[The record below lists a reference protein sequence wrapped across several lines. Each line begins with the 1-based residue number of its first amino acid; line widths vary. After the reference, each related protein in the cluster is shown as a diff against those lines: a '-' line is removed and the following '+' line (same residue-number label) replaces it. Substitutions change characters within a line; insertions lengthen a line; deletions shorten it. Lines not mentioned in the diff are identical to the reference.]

1 MRRALLAITGLAAGT
16 TALVVLKGAPGTGQV
31 AQGLPAATPVGTP
44 DQSGPATTTGPAA
57 TDAAPE
63 RTTATNR
70 PTGRPGGAAS
80 RTPGGTRS
88 TPGGAGTRGTPP
100 APRVSSAAPPSATR
114 RVTGPVISTEYGNV
128 QVRITVSGTRIVDAV
143 AVELPQGGQ
152 SDLRSARVD
161 DAYSGTSGAVVRQ
174 QSALLDTVSQ
184 ATATS
189 DGYRRSLQAALDR
202 ALG

>member
-16 TALVVLKGAPGTGQV
+16 TALVVLKGAPGTGQ
-31 AQGLPAATPVGTP
+31 AHQGLPATTPAGTP
-44 DQSGPATTTGPAA
+44 ARSGPATTGPAT
-57 TDAAPE
+57 TDATPQRA
-63 RTTATNR
+63 TATSR
-70 PTGRPGGAAS
+70 PTGRPGATPS

-88 TPGGAGTRGTPP
+88 TPGGTPP
-100 APRVSSAAPPSATR
+100 APRAGSAAPPSATR

-202 ALG
+202 ARG

>member
-16 TALVVLKGAPGTGQV
+16 TALVVLKGGPGTGQV
-31 AQGLPAATPVGTP
+31 AQGLPAATPAER
-44 DQSGPATTTGPAA
+44 GPVTTGPVTTEA
-57 TDAAPE
+57 TPQ
-63 RTTATNR
+63 RPTATNR
-70 PTGRPGGAAS
+70 PTGRPGATPS

-88 TPGGAGTRGTPP
+88 TPGGTPP
-100 APRVSSAAPPSATR
+100 APRAGSAAPPSTTR

-202 ALG
+202 ARG

>member
-16 TALVVLKGAPGTGQV
+16 TALVVLKGAPGTGQ
-31 AQGLPAATPVGTP
+31 ATQGLPATTPAGTP
-44 DQSGPATTTGPAA
+44 ARSGPATTGPAT
-57 TDAAPE
+57 TDATPQRA
-63 RTTATNR
+63 TATNR
-70 PTGRPGGAAS
+70 PTGRPGATPS
-80 RTPGGTRS
+80 RTRSGT
-88 TPGGAGTRGTPP
+88 GTRGTPP
-100 APRVSSAAPPSATR
+100 APRAGSAAPPSTTR

-202 ALG
+202 ARG